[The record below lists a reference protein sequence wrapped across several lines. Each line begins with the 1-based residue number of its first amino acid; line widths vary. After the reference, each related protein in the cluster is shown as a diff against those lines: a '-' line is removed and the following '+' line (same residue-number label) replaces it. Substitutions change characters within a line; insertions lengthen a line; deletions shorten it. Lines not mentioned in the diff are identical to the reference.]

1 MKKFLFALML
11 GITMMMACNDTN
23 AQSTSPRFGTTAGRD
38 NTFRPLKLAYT
49 TLTDAAGADS
59 TTLVPT
65 RFDNV
70 YRVAMTDSLYFKSPT
85 VTNCY
90 AGDRM
95 TIIATGDS
103 GDKLKFAGTN
113 FITAGTATLS
123 SSGAAVIN
131 LVFSGAKWI
140 EASRVVQ

>member
-1 MKKFLFALML
+1 MKKFLFAFML

-49 TLTDAAGADS
+49 ALTDAAGADS
-59 TTLVPT
+59 TTIAPS

-70 YRVAMTDSLYFKSPT
+70 YRIALTDSFYFKSPT
-85 VTNCY
+85 VTSCY
-90 AGDRM
+90 AGDRL
-95 TIIATGDS
+95 TIIATGSS
-103 GDKLKFAGTN
+103 GNKLKFASTN

-123 SSGAAVIN
+123 SSGTAIIQM
-131 LVFSGAKWI
+131 VFSGAKWI